1 MSARLPIVSA
11 KDAVR
16 VLERAG
22 FEFQRKRGSH
32 ATWRHPVSRRTIVVP
47 MHGGD
52 RKRPLLKAT
61 VQQEGLSEAEFRA
74 LL

>member
-11 KDAVR
+11 KDAIR
-16 VLERAG
+16 ALERAG
-22 FEFQRKRGSH
+22 FVVQRQRGSH

-52 RKRPLLKAT
+52 LERPLLK
-61 VQQEGLSEAEFRA
+61 VILQQAGLSEAEFRA